1 VIEKCQTKVN
11 LHNRKLAIIV
21 ESFALWNEK
30 PTEHVNFVDER
41 SKLLHNN
48 KAINLFSSIQTHQ
61 LFVVQEKIIDINNV
75 FVVEILICRKL
86 LWNIKY
92 TH

>member
-21 ESFALWNEK
+21 ESFALCNEK

-75 FVVEILICRKL
+75 FVVVILICRKL
-86 LWNIKY
+86 L
-92 TH
+92 